1 MYLYNL
7 KIKHFR
13 SIKDIS
19 LNFNQGINVLI
30 GENNAGKTTI
40 IDVLR
45 ICLGYRDQDGLRVS
59 KSDFHISKDDSNLK
73 PIEFDLS
80 FKITDD
86 VEMGY
91 FIELYDAETETLDL
105 HFRFELKQ
113 YSKYERIHSEVWGG
127 QNESVN
133 IPSEVFHSFIQVY
146 LGALRDAERYLRPGR
161 YNQLGELIIGIDEK
175 NFSDDYNRDVMAKN
189 LSENIDE
196 SVFSE
201 FIGDVNKVI
210 TKHLDNITFEN
221 DADLNIRPI
230 NQDFEEISRNL
241 KIKLPLSKD
250 TSNDKFL
257 ELYQNGLGHN
267 NLIYIAILLSRLSDL
282 SQSDD
287 SLFLSLL
294 IEEPEAHLQPQL
306 QNLFFSYLNELNKEL
321 NGPKSFQIFITSH
334 SPTLTAKADL
344 DSLIIL
350 QKDRDNENIVCADF
364 KSLSFNE
371 ENKEYLHKFLDVT
384 KSQLLFSKRII
395 FVEGISEALLV
406 PVFADKLEYDLEG
419 NGVEIVMLN
428 GVSFKHFIP
437 LFDEENQLIFKGA
450 IMTDKDRKKLDD
462 VESNTFKDLAKK
474 ENRNLKVCGAEKTFE
489 YDLLK
494 ANPDKSFI
502 RRVFKNVH
510 PIIFKNVFNDSDD
523 KLFNIMNDPN
533 KNIKK
538 SRIAWILSTEL
549 NNDDSIEYFIPSY
562 IVDALDFV
570 CK

>member
-1 MYLYNL
+1 M
-7 KIKHFR
+7 
-13 SIKDIS
+13 
-19 LNFNQGINVLI
+19 
-30 GENNAGKTTI
+30 
-40 IDVLR
+40 
-45 ICLGYRDQDGLRVS
+45 
-59 KSDFHISKDDSNLK
+59 
-73 PIEFDLS
+73 
-80 FKITDD
+80 
-86 VEMGY
+86 
-91 FIELYDAETETLDL
+91 
-105 HFRFELKQ
+105 
-113 YSKYERIHSEVWGG
+113 
-127 QNESVN
+127 
-133 IPSEVFHSFIQVY
+133 
-146 LGALRDAERYLRPGR
+146 
-161 YNQLGELIIGIDEK
+161 
-175 NFSDDYNRDVMAKN
+175 
-189 LSENIDE
+189 
-196 SVFSE
+196 
-201 FIGDVNKVI
+201 
-210 TKHLDNITFEN
+210 
-221 DADLNIRPI
+221 
-230 NQDFEEISRNL
+230 
-241 KIKLPLSKD
+241 
-250 TSNDKFL
+250 
-257 ELYQNGLGHN
+257 
-267 NLIYIAILLSRLSDL
+267 
-282 SQSDD
+282 
-287 SLFLSLL
+287 
-294 IEEPEAHLQPQL
+294 
-306 QNLFFSYLNELNKEL
+306 
-321 NGPKSFQIFITSH
+321 
-334 SPTLTAKADL
+334 
-344 DSLIIL
+344 
-350 QKDRDNENIVCADF
+350 
-364 KSLSFNE
+364 
-371 ENKEYLHKFLDVT
+371 HKFLDVT